1 MKTNIDS
8 NRLRAEAFIPLTHLS
23 YHVLLAFAGG
33 PLHGYGVLK
42 EIELRTDGEIEL
54 QTGTLYTAIRRL
66 QDEGLLSGARETPS
80 GADSRR
86 RYYELS
92 ALGRSVLE
100 LESER
105 LLRLVA
111 VAQEKHVLG
120 ASLEGIA

>member
-1 MKTNIDS
+1 MTSTTDT

-33 PLHGYGVLK
+33 PLHGYAVLK
-42 EIELRTDGEIEL
+42 EIETRTTGEIEL

-66 QDEGLLSGARETPS
+66 QDEGLLRAAQEAPG
-80 GADSRR
+80 GADRRR

-92 ALGRSVLE
+92 ALGAAVLQ

-105 LLRLVA
+105 FLRLIA
-111 VAQEKHVLG
+111 VAQEKRVLG